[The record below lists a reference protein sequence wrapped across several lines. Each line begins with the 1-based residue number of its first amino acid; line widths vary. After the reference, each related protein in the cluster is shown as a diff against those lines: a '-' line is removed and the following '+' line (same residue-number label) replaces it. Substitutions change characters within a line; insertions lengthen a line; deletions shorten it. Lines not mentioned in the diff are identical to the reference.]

1 MARFEF
7 GPHPEKR
14 QILRAIKKGELTI
27 PQAARRFE
35 LPIGGV
41 VTMLRAAGL
50 PIPPEYSKPRRE
62 RSETPLSAAAMGRRA
77 QTDR

>member
-1 MARFEF
+1 MARFEY

-14 QILRAIKKGELTI
+14 QILRAIKKGEMTI

-41 VTMLRAAGL
+41 VTMMRAAGMK
-50 PIPPEYSKPRRE
+50 IPEEFSKPRRE
-62 RSETPLSAAAMGRRA
+62 RSPEPLSRASMGKLK
-77 QTDR
+77 DR

>member
-1 MARFEF
+1 MRTAY

-14 QILRAIKKGELTI
+14 RILRAIKKGELTI

-41 VTMLRAAGL
+41 VTMMRAAGL
-50 PIPPEYSKPRRE
+50 PIPPEYERPRRE
-62 RSETPLSAAAMGRRA
+62 RSGEPLSRAALGQWRRGE
-77 QTDR
+77 